1 MAHVDSRPNSR
12 VPSPK
17 FERMSMARSNRLT
30 KEEIR
35 QDQFVESTLK
45 SYGFI
50 RDNLK
55 TILIVVVVVTL
66 GVAGV
71 RGYQSHQQ
79 TQHANASAAF
89 SQALEKYKGAEED
102 WLTTEK
108 ADEAREQFKTAS
120 SEFQEVFQK
129 YPGTLFADKAR
140 YNYAK
145 TLFFLED
152 YQGARTQFQSLVQE
166 HAPESEMIAL
176 YAQEAI
182 GNCYEQEGKL
192 KEAIQAYRE
201 ESYPLTPQL
210 PIAVREFA
218 LANAKYS
225 QALCYE
231 KLGQTNDA
239 IPLYEDLVDQFH
251 ENLEKAIQEKSLEL
265 ILDAKELIA
274 DIPEPFV
281 VPDAEELEAQGRGY
295 DALISYYNSVR
306 SYKFRRDVEG
316 GLDNTLR
323 KRIKNFDTRVSEFI
337 KNLKNARENES
348 ESRIGTAL
356 SYYIDSVGLDFAPAR
371 SLYVKALL
379 QRDRN
384 RLAHNNP

>member
-1 MAHVDSRPNSR
+1 
-12 VPSPK
+12 
-17 FERMSMARSNRLT
+17 MARSNRLT

-35 QDQFVESTLK
+35 HDRFVESTLK

-55 TILIVVVVVTL
+55 TILIIVVVVIL

-71 RGYQSHQQ
+71 RAYQNHQQ

-89 SQALEKYKGAEED
+89 NQALKKYKEAEEN

-108 ADEAREQFKTAS
+108 ADDAHEQLKTTG

-152 YQGARTQFQSLVQE
+152 YQGARTQFQSVVQK
-166 HAPESEMIAL
+166 HAPETEMIAL
-176 YAQEAI
+176 YAQEAV
-182 GNCYEQEGKL
+182 GNCFEQEGNY
-192 KEAIQAYRE
+192 KEAIQAYQE

-210 PIAVREFA
+210 PMAVREFA
-218 LANAKYS
+218 LANAKYN

-231 KLGQTNDA
+231 KLGQTNEA
-239 IPLYEDLVDQFH
+239 LSLYEDLVDQFH

-265 ILDAKELIA
+265 ILDAKKLIA
-274 DIPEPFV
+274 HIPEPLV
-281 VPDAEELEAQGRGY
+281 MSEAEDLESQGRGY
-295 DALISYYNSVR
+295 DALISYYDSVR
-306 SYKFRRDVEG
+306 NYKFRRDVEG
-316 GLDNTLR
+316 GLDDTLR
-323 KRIKNFDTRVSEFI
+323 KQVRNFEARVGDFI
-337 KNLKNARENES
+337 KNLKDARRNES
-348 ESRIGTAL
+348 ESGISMAL
-356 SYYIDSVGLDFAPAR
+356 FYYGQAVGLDFAPSR
-371 SLYVKALL
+371 SLYEKALL
-379 QRDRN
+379 QRDKN
-384 RLAHNNP
+384 QLAHK